1 MCSIFEV
8 SELTMF
14 SSLLMSDRLDMSR
27 FLIREEISLMNEVS
41 SLLFFTIENLVEL
54 IFSSIMGIATMSG
67 V

>member
-1 MCSIFEV
+1 MCSIFEM

-41 SLLFFTIENLVEL
+41 SLLFFVIENLVEL
-54 IFSSIMGIATMSG
+54 IFSSIMGIVTMSG